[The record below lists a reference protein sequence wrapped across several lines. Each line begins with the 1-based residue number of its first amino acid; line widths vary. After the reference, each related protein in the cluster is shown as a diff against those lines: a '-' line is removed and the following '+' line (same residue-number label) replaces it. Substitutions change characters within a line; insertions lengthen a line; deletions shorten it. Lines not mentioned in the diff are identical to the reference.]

1 MPAPAPQE
9 ILPGLVHWTTQH
21 EGIDAPVSS
30 YAVVPAGVV
39 IDPRVPE
46 GGFGTLAA
54 WPAPR
59 QVVLT
64 SAHHARHA
72 ELFAEEYGGIPVRAS
87 RQAAE
92 RLGAALEVDAFGHGD
107 EVAPGVRA
115 IEIGVLSPDE
125 TALHI
130 DVAEGA
136 IAFADGVHR
145 YRGDLAFFR
154 DALLGDDPEA
164 VKAGLRAAL
173 RALLDRDFDH
183 LLFAH
188 GDPVVGGGKAVLRAF
203 AGAG

>member
-1 MPAPAPQE
+1 MPAPEPRE
-9 ILPGLVHWTTQH
+9 ILPGLVHWTTVH
-21 EGIDAPVSS
+21 EAIDAPVSS

-39 IDPRVPE
+39 IDPRVPD
-46 GGFGTLAA
+46 GGFPALAA

-72 ELFAEEYGGIPVRAS
+72 ELFAEEYGGIPIRAS

-92 RLGAALEVDAFGHGD
+92 RLGAALEVEVFADGD

-125 TALHI
+125 TALH
-130 DVAEGA
+130 VAVPGGA

-145 YRGDLAFFR
+145 YRGDLSFFR
-154 DALLGDDPEA
+154 DSLLGDDPEA
-164 VKAGLRAAL
+164 VKAGLRDAL
-173 RALLDRDFDH
+173 RGLLARDFDH

-188 GDPVVGGGKAVLRAF
+188 GDPVVGGGKAVLRGF
-203 AGAG
+203 AEAG

>member
-1 MPAPAPQE
+1 MPAPEPRE
-9 ILPGLVHWTTQH
+9 ILPGVVHWTTMH

-39 IDPRVPE
+39 IDPRVPD
-46 GGFGTLAA
+46 GGFGALAA

-72 ELFAEEYGGIPVRAS
+72 ELFSEEYGGIPVRAS

-92 RLGAALEVDAFGHGD
+92 RLGAAVDVDVFGDGD
-107 EVAPGVRA
+107 EVAPGIRA
-115 IEIGVLSPDE
+115 VVIGVLSPDE
-125 TALHI
+125 TALH
-130 DVAEGA
+130 VGVGEGA
-136 IAFADGVHR
+136 LAFADGVHR
-145 YRGDLAFFR
+145 YRGELAFFR
-154 DALLGDDPEA
+154 DELLGDDPEA
-164 VKAGLRAAL
+164 VKAGLRAAF
-173 RALLDRDFDH
+173 RGLLERDFDH

-188 GDPVVGGGKAVLRAF
+188 GDPVVGGGKAVLRDF